1 MTVAIYTVRDRLL
14 LGEGLM
20 RDVARRVQALRRDM
34 GFKPTDILAEVH
46 VAGLTGEDLELLR
59 PHVDTL
65 RYLVRAR
72 EVELHAAKPEELGP
86 ELAGLKWRAYRVD
99 GREVHIAIRHGS

>member
-1 MTVAIYTVRDRLL
+1 MAIYTARDRLL

-20 RDVARRVQALRRDM
+20 RDIARRVQALRRDL

-46 VAGLTGEDLELLR
+46 VAGLTSEDLELLR
-59 PHVDTL
+59 PHVDML

-72 EVELHAAKPEELGP
+72 EVEFHAARPEELGP

-99 GREVHIAIRHGS
+99 GREIHIAIEHDS